1 MWEVD
6 SYACQGTQ
14 YRAMQDEH
22 VIRRLDNGYLVLV
35 CDGHFDGFDATT
47 IAAREL
53 PKHFATAQPTIDDIR
68 AQFARV
74 AELTKFCSSG
84 TTATLVFVHDAG
96 SVIAGV
102 LGDSL
107 VIVGTSRDMII
118 GPNHNAGTNDAE
130 RDWAIERG
138 AQYRPP
144 HLMFGSYGLQ
154 MSRAFGNWF
163 LADILNREPEIFTA
177 TAGQGSWV
185 AVMSDGVLDTTHA
198 DYNAHCEMFRNL
210 VENRSSA
217 KDIVEHFLPSKRDD
231 ATLVL
236 LRQRA

>member
-6 SYACQGTQ
+6 SHACQGTQ
-14 YRAMQDEH
+14 YRSMQDEH
-22 VIRRLDNGYLVLV
+22 VIRRLDDGYLALV
-35 CDGHFDGFDATT
+35 CDGHFDGFDAAM

-53 PKHFATAQPTIDDIR
+53 PKHFSTARPTTDDIR

-74 AELTKFCSSG
+74 AELTKFCSNG
-84 TTATLVFVHDAG
+84 TTATLVFVHNDG

-107 VIVGTSRDMII
+107 VVVGNSQTMIV
-118 GPNHNAGTNDAE
+118 GPNHNAGTNNAE
-130 RDWAIERG
+130 RDWAVEHG
-138 AQYRPP
+138 AHYRPP

-177 TAGQGSWV
+177 TAGQVSWV
-185 AVMSDGVLDTTHA
+185 AVMTDGVLDTTHT
-198 DYNAHCEMFRNL
+198 DYDSHCLLFRDL
-210 VENRSSA
+210 VEKGRSA
-217 KDIVEHFLPSKRDD
+217 KEIIERFLPFKQDD
-231 ATLVL
+231 ATLIL
-236 LRQRA
+236 LRQSA